1 MDSIEKIIY
10 INLEDRIDRK
20 KLLLEELSNINNI
33 DDKLIHF
40 NAIKH
45 IDGNIGCTMS
55 HIKCLEMAIQ
65 NNWKNVLI
73 LEDDAMFNDY
83 TNGIKILDTLINKP
97 HDVILLGGT
106 FFDLN
111 VETYKLYK
119 AQTTTAYLTSS
130 HYYNTLLSN
139 FKEGLQSLE
148 QTNISQM
155 YCIDVYWQKLQQK
168 DNWYIINP
176 ALMIQRKGYSDIS
189 KRETDY
195 KNNFNII

>member
-106 FFDLN
+106 FFYLN
-111 VETYKLYK
+111 AETYKLYK

-139 FKEGLQSLE
+139 FKKGLQSLE